1 MNLFFFIFSKFKNIK
16 INKGFL
22 SFNFYLS
29 IFLISISLTALILTE
44 SFTSGY
50 KKSILS
56 KIGAFSSDVRIVSNQ
71 DIHFNDAQYQ
81 FYNNLSKTDNN
92 IDWSFFK
99 ESIGIIF
106 SKNKSSSFDSLKYS
120 QREGVYVLGLNQ
132 YAFDHLIDI
141 KKYFLKDENQISND
155 NIIIGNF
162 LAKKLNKTFGD
173 SITLIIPN
181 SQNDVKF
188 HNFIISN
195 IYHTGTKMD
204 NFLIYISMDRIKYL
218 SDSTITGIMANFDSN
233 NYNDIF
239 NFIND
244 DSIAIKYKND
254 DNLAIINFLNKFD
267 RPIKLLMWI
276 LMFLSLYS
284 LSTVMYNFIIE
295 KKKDLK
301 ILYCLGLNSNY
312 LKKITVS
319 ISFYITLI
327 SILIGIFLSTII
339 IYIQNKFH
347 IINLPSEQIF
357 QVSILPADFSFI
369 YLIKYP
375 LILLITAF
383 LMTFYIYKRKI
394 EINFND

>member
-1 MNLFFFIFSKFKNIK
+1 
-16 INKGFL
+16 
-22 SFNFYLS
+22 
-29 IFLISISLTALILTE
+29 
-44 SFTSGY
+44 
-50 KKSILS
+50 
-56 KIGAFSSDVRIVSNQ
+56 
-71 DIHFNDAQYQ
+71 
-81 FYNNLSKTDNN
+81 
-92 IDWSFFK
+92 
-99 ESIGIIF
+99 
-106 SKNKSSSFDSLKYS
+106 
-120 QREGVYVLGLNQ
+120 
-132 YAFDHLIDI
+132 
-141 KKYFLKDENQISND
+141 
-155 NIIIGNF
+155 
-162 LAKKLNKTFGD
+162 
-173 SITLIIPN
+173 
-181 SQNDVKF
+181 
-188 HNFIISN
+188 
-195 IYHTGTKMD
+195 
-204 NFLIYISMDRIKYL
+204 
-218 SDSTITGIMANFDSN
+218 
-233 NYNDIF
+233 
-239 NFIND
+239 
-244 DSIAIKYKND
+244 
-254 DNLAIINFLNKFD
+254 
-267 RPIKLLMWI
+267 MWI

>member
-141 KKYFLKDENQISND
+141 KKYFLKDDNQISND